1 MEKKRFT
8 FEVKEED
15 SGKRLD
21 KFLVEHLSDRCSRSF
36 LQKLIEGGNI
46 LLGGNPAKSSHKL
59 IPGDAVDVTIP
70 EAELSALQAQKIPL
84 DVVYEDEHLLV
95 INKPAGLVVH
105 PACGHYGGTLVNA
118 LLAHCKDL
126 SGISGELKPGIV
138 HRIDKGT
145 SGLLVVAKT
154 DEAHRKLAKQFKNKT
169 IKRVY
174 AALVKGVVQLDNGI
188 VELPIGRSHYDRKK
202 MAVKFDESS
211 KEALT
216 RYKVLKRFKD
226 FTFIELVLG
235 TGRTHQIRVHM
246 SHIGHPLVGDDAY
259 GGKGPL
265 LSRPALHAKTLG
277 FIHPATRKYMEFTAE
292 LPEDMRGIIEGQG
305 NKL

>member
-1 MEKKRFT
+1 MEKRRFT
-8 FEVKEED
+8 FEVKED
-15 SGKRLD
+15 DRGKRLD
-21 KFLVEHLSDRCSRSF
+21 KFLVEHLSDQCSRSF
-36 LQKLIEGGNI
+36 LQKLVSGGDI
-46 LLGGNPAKSSHKL
+46 LLGGKPAKSSHKL
-59 IPGDAVDVTIP
+59 VPGEAVAVTIP
-70 EAELSALQAQKIPL
+70 EAELSELQAQQIPL

-95 INKPAGLVVH
+95 INKSAGMVVH

-154 DEAHRKLAKQFKNKT
+154 DDAHRKLAKQFKNKT

-174 AALVKGVVQLDNGI
+174 VALVKGVVQLDNGI

-216 RYKVLKRFKD
+216 RYAVLKRFKD
-226 FTFIELVLG
+226 FTLLELVLG

-259 GGKGPL
+259 GGHGLL

-277 FIHPATRKYMEFTAE
+277 FIHPATKKYMEFTAE
-292 LPEDMRGIIEGQG
+292 LPADMRGIIEKGDRG
-305 NKL
+305 

>member
-8 FEVKEED
+8 FEIKEED
-15 SGKRLD
+15 RGKRLD
-21 KFLVEHLSDRCSRSF
+21 KFLVEHLSDQCSRSF
-36 LQKLIEGGNI
+36 LQKLAAGGDI
-46 LLGGNPAKSSHKL
+46 LLDGKPAKSSHKL
-59 IPGDAVDVTIP
+59 LPGGTVDVTIP
-70 EAELSALQAQKIPL
+70 EAEISELKAQKIPL
-84 DVVYEDEHLLV
+84 DIVYEDEHLLV
-95 INKPAGLVVH
+95 VNKPVDMVVH

-145 SGLLVVAKT
+145 SGLLLVAKT
-154 DEAHRKLAKQFKNKT
+154 DDAHRKLAMQFKNKT

-174 AALVKGVVQLDNGI
+174 WALVKGVVQLDNGI
-188 VELPIGRSHYDRKK
+188 VELPIGRSVRDRQK

-226 FTFIELVLG
+226 FTLLELVLG

-277 FIHPATRKYMEFTAE
+277 FIHPATRKYMEFTSE
-292 LPEDMRGIIEGQG
+292 LPDDMRGIIESAERQ
-305 NKL
+305 